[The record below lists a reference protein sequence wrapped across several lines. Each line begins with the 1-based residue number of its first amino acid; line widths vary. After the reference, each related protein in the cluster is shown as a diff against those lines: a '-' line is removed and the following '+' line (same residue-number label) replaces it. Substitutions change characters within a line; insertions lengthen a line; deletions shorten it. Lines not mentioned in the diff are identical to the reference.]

1 MPSENLLRK
10 YARLAV
16 AVGTNVQ
23 KGQML
28 VINTTTDCSA
38 FVRLC
43 VEEAYAIGAKMVT
56 VRWSDDPIS
65 HTTYVNADVETL
77 EEIPAWQ
84 VAQLNYIMDKGA
96 AMLSVHAPTPGLL
109 GDVDPIKVQR
119 ANIALRTAIKDY
131 QAYMMGDQTQWSVV
145 SIPTT
150 AWAVKVFPELEP
162 SVAVDRLWDAILKAV
177 RVEENNDPV
186 AEWKKHNQMLA
197 NHNRILNDYNFKKLH
212 FVSSTGTD
220 LMLELVENHVW
231 AGGSGY
237 SVKGIE
243 FNPNMPTE
251 ESFCMPYKFGVNG
264 KVVATKP
271 LNYQGRLIDGFWLQ
285 FKDGKVVDFDAA
297 KEKETLKGLLEF
309 DEGSSYLGEVALISH
324 DSPISNSKIL
334 FLNTL
339 FDENASCHLALGRAY
354 PMNVKNGT
362 EMTQEELTALGSNN
376 SMEHEDFMF
385 GSADMKITGITHEGL
400 EIELFNNGNF
410 VF

>member
-119 ANIALRTAIKDY
+119 ANIALR
-131 QAYMMGDQTQWSVV
+131 
-145 SIPTT
+145 
-150 AWAVKVFPELEP
+150 
-162 SVAVDRLWDAILKAV
+162 
-177 RVEENNDPV
+177 
-186 AEWKKHNQMLA
+186 
-197 NHNRILNDYNFKKLH
+197 
-212 FVSSTGTD
+212 
-220 LMLELVENHVW
+220 
-231 AGGSGY
+231 
-237 SVKGIE
+237 
-243 FNPNMPTE
+243 
-251 ESFCMPYKFGVNG
+251 
-264 KVVATKP
+264 
-271 LNYQGRLIDGFWLQ
+271 
-285 FKDGKVVDFDAA
+285 
-297 KEKETLKGLLEF
+297 
-309 DEGSSYLGEVALISH
+309 
-324 DSPISNSKIL
+324 ISNQRLPSL
-334 FLNTL
+334 Y
-339 FDENASCHLALGRAY
+339 DG
-354 PMNVKNGT
+354 
-362 EMTQEELTALGSNN
+362 
-376 SMEHEDFMF
+376 
-385 GSADMKITGITHEGL
+385 
-400 EIELFNNGNF
+400 
-410 VF
+410 

>member
-43 VEEAYAIGAKMVT
+43 VEEAYAIGAKMVQ

-84 VAQLNYIMDKGA
+84 IAQLNYIMEKGA

-119 ANIALRTAIKDY
+119 ANIASRKATKDY
-131 QAYMMGDQTQWSVV
+131 QAYMMGDQTQWTVV

-150 AWAVKVFPELEP
+150 AWAVKVFPDLDP
-162 SVAVDRLWDAILKAV
+162 AVAVDRLWDAILKAV

-197 NHNRILNDYNFKKLH
+197 DHNRILNDYNFKKLH

-376 SMEHEDFMF
+376 SMEHQDFMF
-385 GSADMKITGITHEGL
+385 GSADMKITGITHEGK
-400 EIELFNNGNF
+400 EVELFNNGNF

>member
-162 SVAVDRLWDAILKAV
+162 AVAVDRLWDAILKAV

-197 NHNRILNDYNFKKLH
+197 NHNRILNEYNFKKLH

-362 EMTQEELTALGSNN
+362 EMTQEELTAIGSNN

-385 GSADMKITGITHEGL
+385 GSADMKITGITREGL

>member
-197 NHNRILNDYNFKKLH
+197 NHNRILNDYNFRKLH